1 MRRQECGTEQYLE
14 MSDTGAE
21 DRLTSSAF
29 ERIQRTEAQNNGDED
44 KHNANFREKLCS
56 WNEIS
61 PTSYASFGDHLF

>member
-14 MSDTGAE
+14 MSETGAE

-56 WNEIS
+56 
-61 PTSYASFGDHLF
+61 

>member
-44 KHNANFREKLCS
+44 KHNGDEDKHNENFRENGQTMQL
-56 WNEIS
+56 
-61 PTSYASFGDHLF
+61 